1 MKKCHLCNISFS
13 RKRALDRHLL
23 SHQHSESTTSS
34 SKQRF
39 FCSFCSDG
47 FSKRKDLRFHVST
60 EHEDLLVFRKK
71 SAINDRVCI
80 FTKDLSSEKQTLA
93 DFCNSKK
100 SLKEI
105 FNLIKTELMTRTVFR
120 ASIVISA
127 SYEISD
133 LSSEGGP
140 VKSSDNDTFSLRS
153 KGLVFNELEGDR
165 RIQRKISRLLQ
176 GALAREE
183 DLLTRGSGWRFEN
196 LEACDILLYDV
207 CFVATKPGST

>member
-13 RKRALDRHLL
+13 RKRALDRHL

-39 FCSFCSDG
+39 FCSFCSAG

-60 EHEDLLVFRKK
+60 EHENLLVLRKK

-133 LSSEGGP
+133 
-140 VKSSDNDTFSLRS
+140 RS
-153 KGLVFNELEGDR
+153 A
-165 RIQRKISRLLQ
+165 RIQ
-176 GALAREE
+176 
-183 DLLTRGSGWRFEN
+183 F
-196 LEACDILLYDV
+196 
-207 CFVATKPGST
+207 

>member
-13 RKRALDRHLL
+13 RKRALDRHL
-23 SHQHSESTTSS
+23 SHQHGESTTSS

-60 EHEDLLVFRKK
+60 EHENLLVFRKK

-80 FTKDLSSEKQTLA
+80 FTKDLSSALA

-120 ASIVISA
+120 ASIVISS

-133 LSSEGGP
+133 LSSEGDP
-140 VKSSDNDTFSLRS
+140 VNSSDNDTFSLRS

-183 DLLTRGSGWRFEN
+183 DLLTRGSGWHFEN